1 MIYRVFCEAVDGFF
15 TKQNKPYFLFS
26 LIIKNSVLF
35 IQGTV
40 QEYGAV
46 LFSSYPDYKASV
58 LNS

>member
-1 MIYRVFCEAVDGFF
+1 MYRVFCDAVDGSF
-15 TKQNKPYFLFS
+15 TKQSKPYFLFS
-26 LIIKNSVLF
+26 LIIKNGLLF
-35 IQGTV
+35 IKGTV